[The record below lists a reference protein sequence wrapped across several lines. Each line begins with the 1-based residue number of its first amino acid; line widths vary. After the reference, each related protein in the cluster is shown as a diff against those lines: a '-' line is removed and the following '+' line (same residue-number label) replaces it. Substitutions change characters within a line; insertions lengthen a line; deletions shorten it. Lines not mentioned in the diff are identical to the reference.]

1 MLNAGCRGVR
11 ELFGVPGQ
19 GLRMGQDLAPGWTKP
34 SSSLKL
40 PLLWPM
46 AMWARCSPLGL
57 WLLLVRSLPLD
68 YVSTYLR
75 LCMHIFAGF
84 FSISQCWWAAGTS
97 QVSGVGSGVSWRRST
112 KAARVL
118 VAEFSRSERFEPWHQ
133 MSWVWCPAT
142 NSRGFWEMCA
152 CRCNISH

>member
-1 MLNAGCRGVR
+1 MLVGKEMLNAGCRGVR

-46 AMWARCSPLGL
+46 ATWARCSPLGL
-57 WLLLVRSLPLD
+57 WLLPVRSLPLD

-75 LCMHIFAGF
+75 LCVHLLQASPAFH
-84 FSISQCWWAAGTS
+84 
-97 QVSGVGSGVSWRRST
+97 GVGEQLGPLR
-112 KAARVL
+112 
-118 VAEFSRSERFEPWHQ
+118 
-133 MSWVWCPAT
+133 
-142 NSRGFWEMCA
+142 
-152 CRCNISH
+152 